1 MVPTG
6 VLGVFGSVLFQRNG
20 THRRFECFFGNVF
33 FQRDGATPS
42 VVIRFFNSTQPLPS
56 HPAATVSSADAL
68 PPLAS
73 SAAAAR
79 LSKPK
84 TLRSLGDILEDWGL
98 SKHSAL
104 WSWC

>member
-1 MVPTG
+1 LT
-6 VLGVFGSVLFQRNG
+6 
-20 THRRFECFFGNVF
+20 
-33 FQRDGATPS
+33 
-42 VVIRFFNSTQPLPS
+42 S
-56 HPAATVSSADAL
+56 HPAATVLSAAAL
-68 PPLAS
+68 PLIAS

-104 WSWC
+104 WSGC